1 MQQDFSILYK
11 SLKEGRQPP
20 LFLLEEAI
28 ENFLELSYKEQVT
41 LIVFGKEIPSVRE
54 VLEKKLPLSEEIK
67 EPLLKEKF
75 EEVIIPVV
83 DTTTGEGKLSKIFL
97 IKNSPKFWTNAK
109 EYENVLISKILPLTG
124 KSFIALFEETLK
136 GYSFLLPLAVALI
149 KPHLLEKYCFS
160 GNLDSNGKLLPI
172 LGEKAKEKACKRL
185 GKPLIISK
193 DFETLEQLLEYL
205 GSNTKPIPIL
215 ISAKNRNVEVLNKN
229 YNLLLKNIKPIP
241 TEGFLEKILNSK
253 PYTDLGILE
262 TPEDW
267 KNALNLF
274 EEWINKID
282 AFLEDAELH
291 IALDGPSPLAFAY
304 GIMHGAHKRAV
315 FYHFQGNNY
324 HPLVVVNE
332 ETSRG
337 LKEFIEQP
345 QLVEWNFSDY
355 KGGER
360 AKSLAV
366 ILDMVS
372 HPIEGK
378 VKQFLETK
386 NIKADILLISH
397 RERGKLNINRT
408 WTRDIAEIFTLI
420 RNYLNAKPY
429 EEILFFFGTPVA
441 LAFGLGVAFGHYA
454 NGKIYSFY
462 PNRNPQYVEVLKLE
476 EIKKVR

>member
-11 SLKEGRQPP
+11 PLKEGRQPP
-20 LFLLEEAI
+20 FFLLENAI
-28 ENFLELSYKEQVT
+28 ENFLQLSYKEQVA
-41 LIVFGKEIPSVRE
+41 LIVFGREIPLVRE
-54 VLEKKLPLSEEIK
+54 VLEKKLPLNEEIK
-67 EPLLKEKF
+67 ETLLKEKF

-83 DTTTGEGKLSKIFL
+83 DANTGEGKLSKIFL

-124 KSFIALFEETLK
+124 KSFIALFEETLE
-136 GYSFLLPLAVALI
+136 GYSFLLPLVVALI
-149 KPHLLEKYCFS
+149 KPNLLEKYCFS
-160 GNLDSNGKLLPI
+160 GNLDNNGKLLPI
-172 LGEKAKEKACKRL
+172 FGEKAKEKICKRF
-185 GKPLIISK
+185 GKPLITSK
-193 DFETLEQLLEYL
+193 DFDTLEQLLEYL
-205 GSNTKPIPIL
+205 DSNNKSIPIL
-215 ISAKNRNVEVLNKN
+215 ISAKNRNSEVLNKN
-229 YNLLLKNIKPIP
+229 YKLLLKNIKLIP

-253 PYTDLGILE
+253 PYADLGTLE

-304 GIMHGAHKRAV
+304 GIMHGAHKKAV

-324 HPLVVVNE
+324 YPLVVINE
-332 ETSRG
+332 ETSRD
-337 LKEFIEQP
+337 LKEFIKHP
-345 QLVEWNFSDY
+345 QLVEWSFLDY
-355 KGGER
+355 KGGEK

-372 HPIEGK
+372 HPIEAK
-378 VKQFLETK
+378 VKQFLETE
-386 NIKADILLISH
+386 NIKSDILLIAH

-420 RNYLNAKPY
+420 RDYLGAKPY
-429 EEILFFFGTPVA
+429 KEILFFFGTPVA

-454 NGKIYSFY
+454 KGKVYSYY
-462 PNRNPQYVEVLKLE
+462 PNREPQYIEVLKLE